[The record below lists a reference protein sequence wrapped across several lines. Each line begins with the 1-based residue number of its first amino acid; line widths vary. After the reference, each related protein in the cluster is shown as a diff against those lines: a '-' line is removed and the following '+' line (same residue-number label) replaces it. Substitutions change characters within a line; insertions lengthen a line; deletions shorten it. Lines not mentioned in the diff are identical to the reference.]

1 MDFWFPA
8 HEDTDFNPLWCPVLI
23 VHVAISFCAQPLH
36 RKWTESDRYGRRQ
49 SLVVRLPTRSR
60 ANNQLQKPSLVW
72 DDYVGSE
79 SLAGWFAQ
87 LQIRDMGQQVNR
99 IVHLMSASSMHD
111 FGGGGALARRV
122 TACICPHPT
131 YVTSPPVPSFAP
143 TTCHGPCQK
152 VGGTDT
158 CKGLKRK
165 SQKHTEERLRWIR
178 PSWQCFQT
186 VLLNLSQRLI
196 PFHSYRCTW
205 TLFLT
210 YPSNIQMK
218 KVTFNSSSETARSL
232 SPCHC
237 HAATPVHPVS
247 PVARALPDPVS
258 QAWALQHAWPAPPP
272 EVMFLK
278 RT

>member
-1 MDFWFPA
+1 MEFARWTFDFQRMRTQILIPYGVLSLLYMLQSHFVHNHCIESGLNQIGTDGGKVWWF
-8 HEDTDFNPLWCPVLI
+8 
-23 VHVAISFCAQPLH
+23 
-36 RKWTESDRYGRRQ
+36 GRPHDLERTT
-49 SLVVRLPTRSR
+49 SYR
-60 ANNQLQKPSLVW
+60 NHHW

-122 TACICPHPT
+122 TSCICPHPP
-131 YVTSPPVPSFAP
+131 YVTSPPVPSLAP

-178 PSWQCFQT
+178 PS
-186 VLLNLSQRLI
+186 
-196 PFHSYRCTW
+196 
-205 TLFLT
+205 
-210 YPSNIQMK
+210 
-218 KVTFNSSSETARSL
+218 
-232 SPCHC
+232 
-237 HAATPVHPVS
+237 
-247 PVARALPDPVS
+247 
-258 QAWALQHAWPAPPP
+258 
-272 EVMFLK
+272 
-278 RT
+278 